1 MSSRTRVRGLLA
13 AAAAGMALTGGAG
26 IAHADSDPALP
37 PGPGIIN
44 QLITS
49 TPALAP
55 DPADEDGPSMGSNA
69 VGMYCENRF
78 ARCH

>member
-1 MSSRTRVRGLLA
+1 MRSHISALGLLA
-13 AAAAGMALTGGAG
+13 AAAAVMALTGGAG
-26 IAHADSDPALP
+26 VAQADSDPVLP
-37 PGPGIIN
+37 PGPGIIS

-55 DPADEDGPSMGSNA
+55 DPADEDGPPVGSNA

>member
-1 MSSRTRVRGLLA
+1 
-13 AAAAGMALTGGAG
+13 MAILGGTGV
-26 IAHADSDPALP
+26 AHADSDPAGP

-55 DPADEDGPSMGSNA
+55 DPADEDGPAVGSNA

>member
-1 MSSRTRVRGLLA
+1 MNSHPRALGLLA
-13 AAAAGMALTGGAG
+13 GAVILLALTGGTG
-26 IAHADSDPALP
+26 VAHADSSDPS
-37 PGPGIIN
+37 GPGVLN

-49 TPALAP
+49 TPALSP
-55 DPADEDGPSMGSNA
+55 DPADEGGPTAGSNA

>member
-1 MSSRTRVRGLLA
+1 MKTHLRARGLLA
-13 AAAAGMALTGGAG
+13 AAVTALALTVGTGV
-26 IAHADSDPALP
+26 AHADSDPMPA

-49 TPALAP
+49 TPVLSP

-78 ARCH
+78 ARCR

>member
-1 MSSRTRVRGLLA
+1 MRGHIRALGLLA
-13 AAAAGMALTGGAG
+13 AAAAVMAIPCGAG
-26 IAHADSDPALP
+26 VARADPDPVPP
-37 PGPGIIN
+37 PGPGIIG

-49 TPALAP
+49 TPALDP
-55 DPADEDGPSMGSNA
+55 DPEDEDGPPVGSNA